1 MDRIKELET
10 ALTIESATSDRIQV
24 DDARRLTGPGLLWD
38 HPGAMVDVFL
48 TDIDAT
54 QITALWEKHARLVL
68 DALGWQKQH
77 LTHRIFTGGVNLAI
91 SAPMD
96 QLYSAIFAA
105 QTAWHFCAAEL
116 MDSEAGDFDQMIS
129 DVKGVM
135 QKEANPALIALIA
148 AAQAHG
154 VDILC
159 DDDEV
164 SVGHGKGSQTWP
176 VDALPSADKVDWP
189 ALRNI
194 PVAFITGTNG
204 KTTTTRLLEAIARAS
219 GKVAGLT
226 STEFVRVG
234 DDILDR
240 GDYSGPGGGR
250 MLLRDKRLEI
260 ACLEVARGGILRRGL
275 PTRAATA
282 AAVTNVAND
291 HLGQYGVN
299 TVSELAQ
306 AKFAVHRT
314 LAEGGVLALNADD
327 DYVRAEAAITSA
339 NFWWFSLDAQNDL
352 IRQARDAGTCCA
364 YVKQG
369 DIVFFDGTA
378 EQVVIAVSDVPLT
391 MGGAAKYN
399 ILNALAALCLALA
412 LGLPVQAT
420 RDGLAGLIASRR
432 DHDALDLEAGPLVED
447 RVRAPWP
454 ENGQV
459 RVAESSIRLAASP
472 EAVNDGLHLL
482 RTASAGYQE
491 RVRSIHDQQVLY
503 ADSGDGPP
511 VAHHEVVPGVDGDES
526 GGSAVPLT
534 VLGRYVQQRVEAADI
549 APADVG
555 TDAGDLF
562 RTFHDGVVDRIRGYR
577 LHRFLV
583 DADAVEPALP
593 VAAAPCASVG
603 SFAGGEHFRR
613 CPFQLLEKHP
623 GLEHEHA
630 RIPQEI
636 AGGQIARRG

>member
-1 MDRIKELET
+1 MDRIEELET
-10 ALTIESATSDRIQV
+10 ALTIESATVDHIQV

-38 HPGAMVDVFL
+38 RPGAVMDVFF
-48 TDIDAT
+48 TEIDAT
-54 QITALWEKHARLVL
+54 QVTALWENHARRVL
-68 DALGWQKQH
+68 DALGWQDQD

-96 QLYSAIFAA
+96 QLYSSIFAA
-105 QTAWHFCAAEL
+105 QTAWHFCAADL
-116 MDSEAGDFDQMIS
+116 LASEPGEFDQMVA

-135 QKEANPALIALIA
+135 EKEANPALIALIA

-159 DDDEV
+159 DDDDV
-164 SVGHGKGSQTWP
+164 SIGHGTGSQTWP
-176 VDALPSADKVDWP
+176 VDALPASDDVDWS
-189 ALRNI
+189 ALHDI

-250 MLLRDKRLEI
+250 MLLRDKRLEL

-299 TVSELAQ
+299 TVPELAQ

-327 DYVRAEAAITSA
+327 PYVRTEAEKTSA
-339 NFWWFSLDAQNDL
+339 NIWWFSLDAQNGL
-352 IRQARDAGTCCA
+352 IRQARDAGKCCA
-364 YVKQG
+364 YVRQD
-369 DIVFFDGTA
+369 DIVFFDGAA

-399 ILNALAALCLALA
+399 ILNALAALCLGLA
-412 LGLPVQAT
+412 LDLPIQAV
-420 RDGLAGLIASRR
+420 RDGLAGFKPDAKDNPGRCNEFEYNGARVFVDFAHNPHSISAVC
-432 DHDALDLEAGPLVED
+432 DALSSLPAKRRFIMLSHAGDRSDQDIRNVTATALNFQPDVVVATELEGYLRGRQLGEISDLIERTTLEHGYDAKQIL
-447 RVRAPWP
+447 RATSPS
-454 ENGQV
+454 Q
-459 RVAESSIRLAASP
+459 AASMIL
-472 EAVNDGLHLL
+472 EML
-482 RTASAGYQE
+482 E
-491 RVRSIHDQQVLY
+491 
-503 ADSGDGPP
+503 
-511 VAHHEVVPGVDGDES
+511 PG
-526 GGSAVPLT
+526 
-534 VLGRYVQQRVEAADI
+534 DI
-549 APADVG
+549 ALLLV
-555 TDAGDLF
+555 LS
-562 RTFHDGVVDRIRGYR
+562 DR
-577 LHRFLV
+577 
-583 DADAVEPALP
+583 DAVLAMLD
-593 VAAAPCASVG
+593 G
-603 SFAGGEHFRR
+603 
-613 CPFQLLEKHP
+613 
-623 GLEHEHA
+623 
-630 RIPQEI
+630 
-636 AGGQIARRG
+636 

>member
-1 MDRIKELET
+1 MDRIEELET
-10 ALTIESATSDRIQV
+10 ALKIEHAPVDHLRV

-38 HPGAMVDVFL
+38 HPGAVVDVFF

-54 QITALWEKHARLVL
+54 QVSALWEKHARRVL
-68 DALGWQKQH
+68 DALGWQKQE
-77 LTHRIFTGGVNLAI
+77 LTHRTFTGGVNLAI

-116 MDSEAGDFDQMIS
+116 SASEPGNFDQMIA

-135 QKEANPALIALIA
+135 ETEANPALIALIE
-148 AAQAHG
+148 AAQAHD

-164 SVGHGKGSQTWP
+164 SIGHGIGSQTWP
-176 VDALPSADKVDWP
+176 VDAPPDSAKLDWSN
-189 ALRNI
+189 LHDI

-275 PTRAATA
+275 PTHAATA

-299 TVSELAQ
+299 TVPELAQ

-314 LAEGGVLALNADD
+314 LAQGGVLALNADD
-327 DYVRAEAAITSA
+327 AFVEAEARNTSA
-339 NFWWFSLDAQNDL
+339 NIWWFSLDAQNAQ
-352 IRQARDAGTCCA
+352 IRRSREAGNCCA
-364 YVKQG
+364 YVQQEN
-369 DIVFFDGTA
+369 IVFFDGTA

-399 ILNALAALCLALA
+399 ILNTLTALCLALA
-412 LGLPVQAT
+412 LRLPMQAV
-420 RDGLAGLIASRR
+420 RDGLSGFKPDAKDNPGRCNEFQYNGARVFVDFAHNPHSISAVC
-432 DHDALDLEAGPLVED
+432 DALSNLPAKQRFIMLSHAGDRSDQDIRDVTATALNFQPDVVVATELEGYLRGRELGEVSNLIERTAMELGYSAKQIL
-447 RVRAPWP
+447 R
-454 ENGQV
+454 
-459 RVAESSIRLAASP
+459 AASP
-472 EAVNDGLHLL
+472 AQA
-482 RTASAGYQE
+482 ASVILEQLE
-491 RVRSIHDQQVLY
+491 PD
-503 ADSGDGPP
+503 
-511 VAHHEVVPGVDGDES
+511 
-526 GGSAVPLT
+526 
-534 VLGRYVQQRVEAADI
+534 DI
-549 APADVG
+549 ALLLV
-555 TDAGDLF
+555 LS
-562 RTFHDGVVDRIRGYR
+562 DR
-577 LHRFLV
+577 
-583 DADAVEPALP
+583 DAVLAMLD
-593 VAAAPCASVG
+593 V
-603 SFAGGEHFRR
+603 
-613 CPFQLLEKHP
+613 
-623 GLEHEHA
+623 
-630 RIPQEI
+630 
-636 AGGQIARRG
+636 

>member
-10 ALTIESATSDRIQV
+10 ALTIESATSDHIQV

-38 HPGAMVDVFL
+38 RPGAVVDVFL

-54 QITALWEKHARLVL
+54 QVTALWEKHARRVL
-68 DALGWQKQH
+68 DALGWQEQH

-116 MDSEAGDFDQMIS
+116 LASEPEDFDQMIS
-129 DVKGVM
+129 DVQGVM
-135 QKEANPALIALIA
+135 ETEGNPALIALIA
-148 AAQAHG
+148 AAEAHG

-159 DDDEV
+159 DDDDV

-176 VDALPSADKVDWP
+176 VDALPAADKVDWP
-189 ALRNI
+189 ALHNI

-219 GKVAGLT
+219 GRVAGLT

-299 TVSELAQ
+299 TVPELAQ

-327 DYVRAEAAITSA
+327 DYVRAEAANTSA

-364 YVKQG
+364 YVHRG

-412 LGLPVQAT
+412 LGLPVQAA
-420 RDGLAGLIASRR
+420 RDGLAGFKPDAKDNPGRCNEFLYKGARVFVDFAHNPHSISAVCNALSSLPAKRRFIMLSHAGDRSDQDIRDVTATALKFQPDVVVATELEGYLRGRELGEVSDLIERT
-432 DHDALDLEAGPLVED
+432 ALELGYEAEHIL
-447 RVRAPWP
+447 R
-454 ENGQV
+454 
-459 RVAESSIRLAASP
+459 AASP
-472 EAVNDGLHLL
+472 TQAASMILEKLEPGDVALL
-482 RTASAGYQE
+482 LVLSE
-491 RVRSIHDQQVLY
+491 R
-503 ADSGDGPP
+503 
-511 VAHHEVVPGVDGDES
+511 
-526 GGSAVPLT
+526 
-534 VLGRYVQQRVEAADI
+534 
-549 APADVG
+549 
-555 TDAGDLF
+555 
-562 RTFHDGVVDRIRGYR
+562 
-577 LHRFLV
+577 
-583 DADAVEPALP
+583 DAVL
-593 VAAAPCASVG
+593 SMLDG
-603 SFAGGEHFRR
+603 
-613 CPFQLLEKHP
+613 
-623 GLEHEHA
+623 
-630 RIPQEI
+630 
-636 AGGQIARRG
+636 